1 MHSFNSVT
9 NSLNTPPLRQPTP
22 NLNHDLMSKVDA
34 DYKIIAAGL
43 DNSEVFEIAERITL
57 ADLLEHPAAS
67 IETLSMIRNV
77 LHYAYV
83 FPDPEDEC
91 EVNDVFHEINEALAN
106 RVFTTAFEMLKY
118 IKTARRNNELPRKTN
133 VVNRYK
139 KKRVEP
145 VVVKIPDAP
154 QLDRFKAEE
163 QVRLWI
169 KKCRKEKIS
178 TFQVEEL
185 QKFVEQNYLSGLT
198 WCIHDKVVVT
208 SNTPRWKQTCSTALQ
223 RLQEDGDIRFRK
235 GKRDSNQ
242 KLVREEHWYV
252 FPD

>member
-1 MHSFNSVT
+1 MPFFNSVT
-9 NSLNTPPLRQPTP
+9 NPLNTPPLRQPTP
-22 NLNHDLMSKVDA
+22 NLNHDLMAKVEA
-34 DYKIIAAGL
+34 DYKIVAAGL
-43 DNSEVFEIAERITL
+43 DNSDVFELAERITL

-83 FPDPEDEC
+83 FPQPEDEC
-91 EVNDVFHEINEALAN
+91 EIDDVFHEINEALPN
-106 RVFTTAFEMLKY
+106 RVFTTTFEMLKY

-139 KKRVEP
+139 KKLPEP

-154 QLDRFKAEE
+154 HLDRTKAEQ

-169 KKCRKEKIS
+169 KKCRREEIS

-185 QKFVEQNYLSGLT
+185 QKFVEQNYLCGLQ
-198 WCIHDKVVVT
+198 WSIHDRVIVT

-223 RLQEDGDIRFRK
+223 RLQEEGDIRFRK